1 MVRCGW
7 RLTCPHSIRCPEAVN
22 LLEPC
27 WTRWTPALCSTDS
40 KWRVRPSLLWASQRH
55 FSERDRWQELLRVT
69 LPHTNDHVMV
79 FNDVH
84 FLMASLGAQETDA
97 SQRPL
102 EGLRDVGQ

>member
-1 MVRCGW
+1 MKGEVDKG
-7 RLTCPHSIRCPEAVN
+7 LKF
-22 LLEPC
+22 LE
-27 WTRWTPALCSTDS
+27 TTETD
-40 KWRVRPSLLWASQRH
+40 WQVH
-55 FSERDRWQELLRVT
+55 FSEKDRWQELLRVT

-102 EGLRDVGQ
+102 EGLCDVGQ